1 MTLAYMEVAIGLS
14 ALLYR
19 FNFKLACSTS
29 EIQRVFNFTAQPNK
43 MPVFISKRS
52 V

>member
-1 MTLAYMEVAIGLS
+1 MNLAIMEVAIGLS

-19 FNFKLACSTS
+19 FNFNLVCSPND
-29 EIQRVFNFTAQPNK
+29 IQRVFNFTAQPNK